1 MAATIVQIFDHHVSK
16 LYTPISKK
24 STWGILFELK
34 KLKRRNC
41 VLIIQNYTHTL
52 KLCPVC
58 GVALEIYYYK
68 LE

>member
-1 MAATIVQIFDHHVSK
+1 MAAGTVQIFNHHVSK
-16 LYTPISKK
+16 LYTRISKK
-24 STWGILFELK
+24 STWGILFRLK

-41 VLIIQNYTHTL
+41 AIILQNYTHTL
-52 KLCPVC
+52 KFCQVC